1 MAPSLGSHA
10 SSTAW
15 NLGPLAVL
23 LVAPCRMLARP
34 GLLLPGPGPTLDT
47 GPSPEPLLREASSHC
62 SSSVS
67 RPRWTSGV
75 LPGSKVR
82 AHQDPSSPAR
92 QKVGT
97 EDVGWG
103 H

>member
-10 SSTAW
+10 SFTAW
-15 NLGPLAVL
+15 HLGPLAVL
-23 LVAPCRMLARP
+23 LLAPCPVLACP
-34 GLLLPGPGPTLDT
+34 DLLLPHT
-47 GPSPEPLLREASSHC
+47 GHRAFSRTLLREASLHC

-67 RPRWTSGV
+67 RPTWTCSV
-75 LPGSKVR
+75 LPGPKVR

-92 QKVGT
+92 QKVGM

>member
-10 SSTAW
+10 SSTPGT
-15 NLGPLAVL
+15 L
-23 LVAPCRMLARP
+23 
-34 GLLLPGPGPTLDT
+34 GLLLSSLLPAPCLHVQACSFPGPGPHWTQ
-47 GPSPEPLLREASSHC
+47 GLLREASSHC

-67 RPRWTSGV
+67 RPRWTCGV
-75 LPGSKVR
+75 LPGPKVR

-92 QKVGT
+92 QKVGM